1 MRAATGNTFSREF
14 DEVAAVVEQVHG
26 RRAAATM
33 AAASGAKRAGRRS
46 HLRPSAACG
55 SGPRA
60 TAPRTGG
67 ERGFAPLA
75 TGPGAPCTGG
85 SAVGAPARVRMPP
98 LYHHRPRAHSAQR
111 ARRRAHRLRLI
122 DHYT

>member
-26 RRAAATM
+26 RRAVATM

-46 HLRPSAACG
+46 HRGRSA
-55 SGPRA
+55 
-60 TAPRTGG
+60 APRTGG

-75 TGPGAPCTGG
+75 TGPRAPYTGG
-85 SAVGAPARVRMPP
+85 SAIRAPAPVRMPP
-98 LYHHRPRAHSAQR
+98 LYHHPPRPHPAP
-111 ARRRAHRLRLI
+111 
-122 DHYT
+122 

>member
-1 MRAATGNTFSREF
+1 MRAATGNPYSREF

-26 RRAAATM
+26 RRAVATI

-46 HLRPSAACG
+46 HRRPSAAAGAGGVAARSCG

-75 TGPGAPCTGG
+75 TGTGAPYTGG

-98 LYHHRPRAHSAQR
+98 PYHH
-111 ARRRAHRLRLI
+111 
-122 DHYT
+122 